1 MKAKLLL
8 AVALVGSIFVGCATT
23 TATTPP
29 EPFKCAEP
37 GTGADTGI
45 GDCGVRP
52 TVAY

>member
-8 AVALVGSIFVGCATT
+8 AIALVGLIIGGCATT
-23 TATTPP
+23 TPP
-29 EPFKCAEP
+29 RPFKCAEP
-37 GTGADTGI
+37 GAATDSGI

>member
-8 AVALVGSIFVGCATT
+8 AVALVGFIFVGCATT
-23 TATTPP
+23 TTP

-37 GTGADTGI
+37 GAGAVTGI

-52 TVAY
+52 TTAY